1 MLFCSKILNKE
12 AILIREKKT
21 VKFILGFILMAVVL
35 TACGSTKKGKAD
47 GLIAYARFFTL
58 CKKVHRNE
66 GDYAR

>member
-12 AILIREKKT
+12 AILMREKKT

-35 TACGSTKKGKAD
+35 TACGSTKQSRRF
-47 GLIAYARFFTL
+47 IAYARFFTL

-66 GDYAR
+66 GYYER